1 VAVAVA
7 IIVFVFSS
15 MRIFRA
21 EVATEPGGETQTS
34 QGSSGSSGTGGNT
47 TTVEPCVVVEGEE
60 SPDPNCGTT
69 TNNNTGNTGN
79 TSNNTTS
86 NSTSN
91 STTNSN
97 TNSNTTNSTTGN
109 TSGSTTGSGTT
120 NNTQP
125 GSTGTGSGSTNTGTA
140 PSTNGTDV
148 QLGDTTDTAGASKQE
163 TTLGSG
169 VFSTGGGTLWPI
181 LLFPLLLLDVLILIL
196 VADTRKRV
204 KKLQESSTTL
214 HDMNDPAQPIASQVP
229 PAPVAATQPLE
240 EVVVQDPPATL
251 VDENVVLGTNQPP
264 STPPPTIQ

>member
-1 VAVAVA
+1 
-7 IIVFVFSS
+7 

-21 EVATEPGGETQTS
+21 EVANEPGGEGQTTQGT
-34 QGSSGSSGTGGNT
+34 GTGSGSTSNSNIT
-47 TTVEPCVVVEGEE
+47 TTEPCVVAVEGEE
-60 SPDPNCGTT
+60 SPDPNCGT

-109 TSGSTTGSGTT
+109 TGGSITGSGTT
-120 NNTQP
+120 SNTQP
-125 GSTGTGSGSTNTGTA
+125 GSTGTGSGGTNTGTA

-169 VFSTGGGTLWPI
+169 IFSATNGTLWPI

-214 HDMNDPAQPIASQVP
+214 HDMNDPAQPIAPQVP
-229 PAPVAATQPLE
+229 PVPVAATQPLE

-251 VDENVVLGTNQPP
+251 VDENMVLGSNQPP
-264 STPPPTIQ
+264 STPPPSVQ